1 MPTFT
6 VKDIEAARAHLES
19 LDTRFD
25 GDTYE
30 IDGMVKLATF
40 YDPDGNAWM
49 LAQRLDTDER
59 RALVELEQYTF
70 VLLRRPP
77 DAPDYP
83 EERLDEIQ
91 EQHLAHLAELH
102 ERGVLLL
109 AGPFG
114 DQPDESLRGLCVMTT
129 GVSETRAL
137 MANDPAV
144 EAGGSCPRS

>member
-1 MPTFT
+1 M
-6 VKDIEAARAHLES
+6 
-19 LDTRFD
+19 
-25 GDTYE
+25 
-30 IDGMVKLATF
+30 
-40 YDPDGNAWM
+40 
-49 LAQRLDTDER
+49 
-59 RALVELEQYTF
+59 ELERYTF

-114 DQPDESLRGLCVMTT
+114 DQPDESLRGLCVLTT
-129 GVSETRAL
+129 GVERDARA
-137 MANDPAV
+137 DG
-144 EAGGSCPRS
+144 ERSRRACRAARAPTS